1 MSRMRVNEL
10 DLLRFLAALMVV
22 FYHYAFRGRAADDL
36 SVMPYPWL
44 SGVAQYGYLGVELFF
59 LISGFVILMTA
70 ASGSMRAFVISRF
83 VRLYPAF
90 WAACTLTALVTLLL
104 GGERFHVT
112 LTQYLVNMTM
122 LSGFVGV
129 RSIDGAYWSLFVEL
143 RFYALIAVVLLL
155 GQIKRIQPLLIGW
168 TVATAALE
176 FVPVGLLRNVLIY
189 EYAPYFIAGA
199 TFYLVRASGMTTQR
213 AGLLLANLAL
223 ALRHSLAALPDLD
236 KHYGVHNDPVVVGV
250 AVVVFFAVML
260 AVSTGR
266 TGPLGRRTWVTL
278 GALTYPLYLIHQNLG
293 YMLFNA
299 LYPAV
304 SPHVL
309 LWGAVALMCVGARVL
324 NTQVEGRTAKP
335 LKAALERVLP

>member
-1 MSRMRVNEL
+1 MTRMRVNEL

-22 FYHYAFRGRAADDL
+22 FYHYTFRGHAADNL

-44 SGVAQYGYLGVELFF
+44 APVAQYGYLGVELFF

-70 ASGSMRAFVISRF
+70 ASGSLRGFLISRF

-90 WAACTLTALVTLLL
+90 WAACTLTSAVTLLL
-104 GGERFHVT
+104 GGERFHVAVS
-112 LTQYLVNMTM
+112 QYLVNMTM

-143 RFYALIAVVLLL
+143 RFYALIALVLLL

-168 TVATAALE
+168 TVVTAALE
-176 FVPVGLLRNVLIY
+176 FVQVGLLRNVLIY

-199 TFYLVRASGMTTQR
+199 TFYLVRSSGLTTQR

-223 ALRHSLAALPDLD
+223 ALRHSLAALPELD
-236 KHYGVHNDPVVVGV
+236 KHYATHNDPIVVG
-250 AVVVFFAVML
+250 ACVVVFFAVML

-266 TGPLGRRTWVTL
+266 AGPIGQRQWLTV
-278 GALTYPLYLIHQNLG
+278 GALTYPLYLIHQNIG
-293 YMLFNA
+293 YMVFNA

-304 SPHVL
+304 PSHVL
-309 LWGAVALMCVGARVL
+309 LWGTVALVCVGARVL

-335 LKAALERVLP
+335 LKRALERLAG